1 MIDLHIHS
9 TFSDGSQTPEQ
20 LVAQGV
26 KIGLTA
32 LALTDHDNAAGVE
45 RFMAACRESPLRGI
59 PGVEVSV
66 DCDNGSMH
74 ILGYFIDP
82 KNPNLCKLLGGIQD
96 HRAERNREILKHLV
110 RLGLSIT
117 MEEVASRAG
126 GEVVG
131 RPHFAQ
137 ALRDRGYV
145 KTFDEAFKNYL
156 SRGKPA
162 YVERVRQSPAE
173 GIEMIRNAGGVAV
186 LAHPFTLTGGRET
199 LRRLVK
205 GLAADGLQG
214 IEVYYPRHT
223 GKMMRFYT
231 KLAKEFN
238 LVITGGT
245 DYHGA
250 PMPDIMLGSGFGSLN
265 VPDELVDQLAA
276 RRPA

>member
-1 MIDLHIHS
+1 
-9 TFSDGSQTPEQ
+9 
-20 LVAQGV
+20 
-26 KIGLTA
+26 
-32 LALTDHDNAAGVE
+32 
-45 RFMAACRESPLRGI
+45 
-59 PGVEVSV
+59 
-66 DCDNGSMH
+66 
-74 ILGYFIDP
+74 
-82 KNPNLCKLLGGIQD
+82 
-96 HRAERNREILKHLV
+96 
-110 RLGLSIT
+110 
-117 MEEVASRAG
+117 
-126 GEVVG
+126 
-131 RPHFAQ
+131 
-137 ALRDRGYV
+137 
-145 KTFDEAFKNYL
+145 
-156 SRGKPA
+156 
-162 YVERVRQSPAE
+162 
-173 GIEMIRNAGGVAV
+173 MIRNAGGVAV